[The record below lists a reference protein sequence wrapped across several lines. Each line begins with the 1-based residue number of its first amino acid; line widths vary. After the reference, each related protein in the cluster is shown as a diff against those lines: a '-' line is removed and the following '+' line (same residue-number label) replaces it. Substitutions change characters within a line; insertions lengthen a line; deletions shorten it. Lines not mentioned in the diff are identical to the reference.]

1 MGRHRHGGT
10 RRRRC
15 QRGSTAV
22 GLDPYLILTL
32 PGVGLTLAVVIA
44 LEVGE
49 VTRFASAEKLA
60 AYAGTTPR
68 GHATSSGRSSKPRT
82 RSVCT
87 AGAAWSMA
95 CRAGALQNAT
105 ARGPATSVSPESDRT
120 GCGNPIPTLTRVAHV
135 TLRIS
140 KIPAHGAA
148 LSDMGPPTESNTCS
162 TLRAGN
168 SPKTSLLHSSCRVA
182 CAGTPRT
189 ALRGRRGLP
198 ARLGAAR

>member
-60 AYAGTTPR
+60 AYAGT
-68 GHATSSGRSSKPRT
+68 
-82 RSVCT
+82 
-87 AGAAWSMA
+87 
-95 CRAGALQNAT
+95 
-105 ARGPATSVSPESDRT
+105 
-120 GCGNPIPTLTRVAHV
+120 
-135 TLRIS
+135 
-140 KIPAHGAA
+140 
-148 LSDMGPPTESNTCS
+148 
-162 TLRAGN
+162 
-168 SPKTSLLHSSCRVA
+168 
-182 CAGTPRT
+182 
-189 ALRGRRGLP
+189 ALRGRRGGP